1 MFEPMKATRR
11 VPPQPTNSNSKK
23 PKRPPRVPEEPP
35 DWDALRERVGVVP
48 ERPFYLREH
57 LEGLRPDAR
66 MVVALRECV
75 GHLRSDGGQFFLTNG
90 VLAVW
95 CKPLAAGLRRL
106 GTPRA
111 RTYAKEL
118 ARMVVLAEKACVLE
132 DQIDSD
138 LPEDEDPAMEAL
150 NDIAGELGWIAQ
162 LVDELDEALRRDVVN
177 RLDGKRPRPSARPW
191 PKVPRLSKSVRR
203 AWG

>member
-1 MFEPMKATRR
+1 MRR
-11 VPPQPTNSNSKK
+11 KK
-23 PKRPPRVPEEPP
+23 PVEPP
-35 DWDALRERVGVVP
+35 SWDALRERVGVDP
-48 ERPFYLREH
+48 KRPFYLREH
-57 LEGLRPDAR
+57 LDGLGPDAR
-66 MVVALRECV
+66 MVVALHECV

-95 CKPLAAGLRRL
+95 CAPLAAGLRRL

-118 ARMVVLAEKACVLE
+118 ARMVAIAEKACVLE

-150 NDIAGELGWIAQ
+150 NDLAGELGWIAQ

-177 RLDGKRPRPSARPW
+177 RLDGKRPRPSKRPW
-191 PKVPRLSKSVRR
+191 PKVPRPSKAVRQ